1 MKPFR
6 LLDCVVSRD
15 GRELTLYQ
23 RGDAFYIQIDGYD
36 LMSSRA
42 HGSEDALAR
51 LALEA
56 LGTGGRGLRAGRANQ
71 APRILVGGLGMGFT
85 LRAVLDLLDG
95 VPAGSSAGEAGPRSP
110 ARDAGPARRPGDP
123 EPEVVVA
130 EAFPAVVEWNRGPL
144 AHLAKRPLGD
154 PRVRVVEGD
163 VADRLAEA
171 SEGAEGHR
179 SYDVVL
185 LDVDN
190 GPEAIT
196 LEGNSRLYT
205 PKGLARTF
213 QALTP
218 GGILAVWSA
227 SGDPP
232 FADRLRRAGF
242 DVKTRRA
249 RERACGKGA
258 THVIFLARRPG

>member
-56 LGTGGRGLRAGRANQ
+56 LGNGGRGRRAGRADQ

-95 VPAGSSAGEAGPRSP
+95 VPAGSSAGEAGPSP
-110 ARDAGPARRPGDP
+110 ARDAGPARRPGGP

-144 AHLAKRPLGD
+144 AHLADRPLGD

-171 SEGAEGHR
+171 AEGAEGHR
-179 SYDVVL
+179 PYDVVL

-196 LEGNSRLYT
+196 LEDNSRLYT
-205 PKGLARTF
+205 PRGLG
-213 QALTP
+213 QAFRALAP
-218 GGILAVWSA
+218 GGVLAVWSA
-227 SGDPP
+227 SKDPP

-242 DVKTRRA
+242 EVTVRRA

-258 THVIFLARRPG
+258 THVIFVARRPG

>member
-15 GRELTLYQ
+15 GRELTLYR

-56 LGTGGRGLRAGRANQ
+56 LGNGGRGRRTGRANRS
-71 APRILVGGLGMGFT
+71 PRILVGGLGMGFT
-85 LRAVLDLLDG
+85 LRAVLDLLG
-95 VPAGSSAGEAGPRSP
+95 KPPRGTPSGPEA
-110 ARDAGPARRPGDP
+110 
-123 EPEVVVA
+123 EVVVA

-144 AHLAKRPLGD
+144 AHLADRPLGD

-171 SEGAEGHR
+171 AEGAGGHR
-179 SYDVVL
+179 PYDVIL

-196 LEGNSRLYT
+196 LEDNSRLYT
-205 PKGLARTF
+205 PRGLG
-213 QALTP
+213 QAFRALAP
-218 GGILAVWSA
+218 GGVLAVWSA
-227 SGDPP
+227 SNDPP
-232 FADRLRRAGF
+232 FTDRLRRAGF
-242 DVKTRRA
+242 EVAVRRA

-258 THVIFLARRPG
+258 THVIFVATRPK

>member
-56 LGTGGRGLRAGRANQ
+56 LGTGGRGRSVKRRNRP
-71 APRILVGGLGMGFT
+71 PRILVGGLGMGFT
-85 LRAVLDLLDG
+85 LRAVLDLL
-95 VPAGSSAGEAGPRSP
+95 GEASGPGQGG
-110 ARDAGPARRPGDP
+110 ATAGRDA
-123 EPEVVVA
+123 EVVVA

-144 AHLAKRPLGD
+144 AHLAGRPLRD
-154 PRVRVVEGD
+154 RRVHVVVGD

-171 SEGAEGHR
+171 AEGAEGHR
-179 SYDVVL
+179 PYDVIL

-205 PKGLARTF
+205 LRGLGQTF
-213 QALTP
+213 RALTP
-218 GGILAVWSA
+218 GGVLAVWSA
-227 SGDPP
+227 SNDPP
-232 FADRLRRAGF
+232 FTDRLRRAGF
-242 DVKTRRA
+242 EVAVRRA

-258 THVIFLARRPG
+258 THVLFVARRPAGYA

>member
-15 GRELTLYQ
+15 GRELALYQ

-56 LGTGGRGLRAGRANQ
+56 LGTGDRGRPAGRGNRT
-71 APRILVGGLGMGFT
+71 PRILVGGLGMGFT
-85 LRAVLDLLDG
+85 LRAVLDLLG
-95 VPAGSSAGEAGPRSP
+95 EPPRGTPAG
-110 ARDAGPARRPGDP
+110 P

-144 AHLAKRPLGD
+144 AHLAGRPLGD
-154 PRVRVVEGD
+154 PRVRTVVGD

-171 SEGAEGHR
+171 AEGAEGHR
-179 SYDVVL
+179 PYEVIL

-205 PKGLARTF
+205 SRGLGQALR
-213 QALTP
+213 ALTP
-218 GGILAVWSA
+218 GGVLAVWSA
-227 SGDPP
+227 SHDRP

-242 DVKTRRA
+242 DVAVRRA

-258 THVIFLARRPG
+258 THVLFVARRPVA